1 MTRTKLDTPAFAD
14 QSVDTRN
21 IADGTIQA
29 QDVTGLVTGTQLAGP
44 IANDKLVNSSFSI
57 SGNSVSLGAS
67 SSIGVLVTWQAVTVA
82 DGSTTLTAE

>member
-29 QDVTGLVTGTQLAGP
+29 QDISGSITGTQLAGS
-44 IANDKLVNSSFSI
+44 IANDKLANSSF
-57 SGNSVSLGAS
+57 
-67 SSIGVLVTWQAVTVA
+67 
-82 DGSTTLTAE
+82 